1 MIRYIKNRLW
11 LIRRLLLLKIR
22 GRVHHSDRFG
32 LSYWLWENT
41 RAMGTPS
48 GEPRTDDTGVLEQL
62 RRVYEA
68 IGQPDGR
75 QVVSVDAGT
84 YIGVISLAMFRFGPV
99 NHVVHSF
106 EADDINYSRLDQNVS
121 GLPGGSVVIHK
132 TAVSNHVGTAEFTR
146 NRDPGTNSLI
156 GGLGDSASPTAVYT
170 VPVTTLDTFVEEQGL
185 DGIDVLKIDVEGA
198 DLEVLLGASSLL
210 SSGRIKAIV
219 VEIPLTSVRRAEM
232 NELLVGYGL
241 RLAYIV
247 RNSTDLIPAGEV
259 SYAGSPRAPLNMLAA
274 KTDLANR
281 LEVGL

>member
-32 LSYWLWENT
+32 LSYWLWDNT

-84 YIGVISLAMFRFGPV
+84 YIGVTSLAMFRFGPV

-106 EADDINYSRLDQNVS
+106 EADDINYSGWIRTFQVCRVGRSLFTKLRYRITLEQQS
-121 GLPGGSVVIHK
+121 SQETGIPG
-132 TAVSNHVGTAEFTR
+132 
-146 NRDPGTNSLI
+146 
-156 GGLGDSASPTAVYT
+156 
-170 VPVTTLDTFVEEQGL
+170 Q
-185 DGIDVLKIDVEGA
+185 
-198 DLEVLLGASSLL
+198 
-210 SSGRIKAIV
+210 IV
-219 VEIPLTSVRRAEM
+219 
-232 NELLVGYGL
+232 
-241 RLAYIV
+241 
-247 RNSTDLIPAGEV
+247 
-259 SYAGSPRAPLNMLAA
+259 
-274 KTDLANR
+274 
-281 LEVGL
+281 